1 MLEHKKENQKY
12 SVIERN
18 KIMELL
24 FGLVVIIFSFIALLI
39 GLMFALVGMLSPIWV
54 PILIVLLVRR
64 KKKKKAA
71 ESATTSET
79 TESNATE
86 STDASE
92 SAKNNPT
99 TADELLKYKELLD
112 AGVITQEEFDAKKK
126 ELLKL

>member
-1 MLEHKKENQKY
+1 MFT
-12 SVIERN
+12 
-18 KIMELL
+18 LL
-24 FGLVVIIFSFIALLI
+24 LTIVSGILAFFITLVTCIIVSALL
-39 GLMFALVGMLSPIWV
+39 LSPIWV

-71 ESATTSET
+71 ESANASET
-79 TESNATE
+79 TESNAAE
-86 STDASE
+86 STEASKE
-92 SAKNNPT
+92 TKNNPA

>member
-1 MLEHKKENQKY
+1 MFT
-12 SVIERN
+12 
-18 KIMELL
+18 LL
-24 FGLVVIIFSFIALLI
+24 LTIVSGILAFFITLVTCIIVSALL
-39 GLMFALVGMLSPIWV
+39 LSPIWV

-71 ESATTSET
+71 EADASET